1 MRKLAVFLVPLYLF
15 AQAPAPADQSVL
27 LPNGWSLSPAGEQL
41 EIGDLPLNAALSAD
55 EKFLAITHSGQSKA
69 EVMLVNI
76 QQRKIVQS
84 ERLKD
89 AWLGITFSGST
100 LYVSGGNQ
108 NCVYTFKLR
117 NGKLA
122 AKDSIKLED
131 PLPKYKGGVGG
142 MDVHNGTLAVVMR
155 NDSSLRYYDLKS
167 KRQQKVQL
175 DGMPYT
181 CKYLGDGTLLV
192 SVWSSRKIL
201 AFNGAKLL
209 YEVAT
214 GDHPTE
220 IEVDRKSRHA
230 YVANAN
236 ENSVTVIDLRAQQAI
251 ATVNTAV
258 YPDSPEGSTTNSV
271 SLAQAD
277 NILLA
282 ANADNNSLAVI
293 SLGDPKRPTPLG
305 FIPVGWYPTKVLTLE
320 NNTILVLN
328 GKGGR
333 SMANPGKQYIGSL
346 FKGTLSFIKYP
357 ERNRFVE
364 YTKSVF
370 RNTLYKPEHLAGS
383 SYESETAI
391 PRRIGDPSPIKHVFY
406 VIKENRTYDQVFGD
420 MPEGNGDST
429 LTIFGETITPN
440 HHKLARQFVLLDNLY
455 VNGEVSADGHNWS
468 MAAYATDYVE
478 KLWPTMYGSRGGNY
492 DFEGA
497 EPTSTPKAGYIWDVC
512 AKANVTYRSYGEF
525 TEVGS
530 TPGAHSTTLVKGLE
544 GHFSPTLRGWDMDYS
559 DIDRVK
565 DWEREFSEFEK
576 TGGLPQLNIIRLPN
590 DHTEGTRKGKLTPRA
605 YVAQNDHALGLLVER
620 ISKSRFWMESAIFV
634 IEDDAQDGPDH
645 VDAHRTVSLVIS
657 PYTKRKFVDHTLY
670 TTTSMLRTI
679 ELILGLPP
687 MSQFDASSMPMF
699 NSFTQS
705 ADTTGYVVEL
715 PRYDMTRKNKEG
727 DYGQIIMERMDL
739 TKEDAAPD
747 RLFNEIIWRSI
758 KGTPMPPP
766 RYSIFS
772 GRPKG
777 DED

>member
-1 MRKLAVFLVPLYLF
+1 MGKLAIFLVPLYLF
-15 AQAPAPADQSVL
+15 AQAPARKDQTVL

-55 EKFLAITHSGQSKA
+55 ERFLAITHSGQSRA
-69 EVMLVNI
+69 EVMLVNVK
-76 QQRKIVQS
+76 QRKVVQF

-89 AWLGITFSGST
+89 AWLGIKFSGSS

-108 NCVYTFKLR
+108 NCVYTFKLQ
-117 NGKLA
+117 NGKLT
-122 AKDSIKLED
+122 AKDSIKLEE
-131 PLPKYKGGVGG
+131 PQPKYRGSVAGL
-142 MDVHNGTLAVVMR
+142 DVHKGTLAVVMR

-167 KRQQKVQL
+167 KRQEKVQL

-181 CKYLGDGTLLV
+181 CKYLADGTLLV
-192 SVWSSRKIL
+192 SVWSSKKIL

-209 YEVAT
+209 FEVPT

-220 IEVDRKSRHA
+220 IEVDRKFRHA

-236 ENSVTVIDLRAQQAI
+236 ENSVTVIDLRAKEAI
-251 ATVNTAV
+251 GTVNTAI

-271 SLAQAD
+271 SLAQAEK
-277 NILLA
+277 ILLA

-293 SLGDPKRPTPLG
+293 SLENPKRPTPLG

-370 RNTLYKPEHLAGS
+370 RNTPYKPEHLVGS
-383 SYESETAI
+383 SYEFATAI
-391 PRRIGDPSPIKHVFY
+391 PRKIGDSSPIKHVFY

-455 VNGEVSADGHNWS
+455 VNAEVSADGHNWS
-468 MAAYATDYVE
+468 TAAYATDYVE
-478 KLWPTMYGSRGGNY
+478 KLWPTMYGSRGGAY
-492 DFEGA
+492 DFEGSQ
-497 EPTSTPKAGYIWDVC
+497 PTGTPKAGYIWDAC
-512 AKANVTYRSYGEF
+512 ARANVSYRSYGEF

-544 GHFSPTLRGWDMDYS
+544 GHFSPTFRGWDMDYS
-559 DIDRVK
+559 DVDRVT
-565 DWEREFSEFEK
+565 DWEKEFSEFEK
-576 TGGLPQLNIIRLPN
+576 NGGLPQLNIIRLPN

-605 YVAQNDHALGLLVER
+605 YLAQNDYALGLLVER
-620 ISKSRFWMESAIFV
+620 IAKSKFWMESAIFI

-645 VDAHRTVSLVIS
+645 VDAHRTVGLVIS
-657 PYTKRKFVDHTLY
+657 PYTKHRFVDHTLY

-687 MSQFDASSMPMF
+687 MSQFDASAMPMF
-699 NSFTQS
+699 NSFALG
-705 ADTTGYVVEL
+705 ADTAEYAAE
-715 PRYDMTRKNKEG
+715 PPQYDITRKNKEG
-727 DYGQIIMERMDL
+727 DYGQVIMEQMDL

-772 GRPKG
+772 GRSKK
-777 DED
+777 DDD